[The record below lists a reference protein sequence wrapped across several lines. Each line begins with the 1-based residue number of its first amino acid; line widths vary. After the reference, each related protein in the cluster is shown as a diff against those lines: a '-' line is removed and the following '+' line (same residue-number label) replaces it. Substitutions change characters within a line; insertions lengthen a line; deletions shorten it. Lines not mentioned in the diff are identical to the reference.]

1 MSKDIKLGKS
11 KVTISLKVGDLPKI
25 GLMVGD
31 MKNNLNVLG
40 NILAGLNSGDI
51 MVLLDVLHML
61 SDDGVTDDAVN
72 EMVEDA
78 PAKDV
83 ETAYDTLLD
92 FFEKSPLTSKQAKII
107 DKTIKEKMQ
116 EAMESGVEVKK

>member
-40 NILAGLNSGDI
+40 NMLAGLNSGDI
-51 MVLLDVLHML
+51 MALLDVLHMF
-61 SDDGVTDDAVN
+61 SDDGVTDEAVN

-83 ETAYDTLLD
+83 ETAYDTVLD
-92 FFEKSPLTSKQAKII
+92 FFEKSPLTSKQAKMIN
-107 DKTIKEKMQ
+107 KTIKEKMK
-116 EAMESGVEVKK
+116 EAMENGVEVKK

>member
-51 MVLLDVLHML
+51 MALLDVLHML

-78 PAKDV
+78 PAKDI

-92 FFEKSPLTSKQAKII
+92 FFEKSPLTSKQAKMI